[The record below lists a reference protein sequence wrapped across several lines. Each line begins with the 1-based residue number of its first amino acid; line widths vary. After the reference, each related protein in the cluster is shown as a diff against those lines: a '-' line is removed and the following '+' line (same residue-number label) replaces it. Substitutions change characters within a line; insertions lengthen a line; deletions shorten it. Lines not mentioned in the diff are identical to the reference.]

1 MVYLIQIYKYIQ
13 NKMTD
18 LEQNMFGQKR
28 KIDIRNMIQTTTKM
42 KVLN

>member
-28 KIDIRNMIQTTTKM
+28 KIDIRNMI
-42 KVLN
+42 